1 MPPIESPTAG
11 PGDPLFFRNADEV
24 AAWLARQPLA
34 EPVQMQAVLQKAVA
48 AVDASAIPP
57 AARLAILDGLRRA
70 VVVTQFGLEPR
81 YTRKPL
87 PLPAGDAELFF
98 AARKLWRTLA
108 VAYLRIVPLLP
119 AAEAV
124 APLHRG
130 AVALRAEHYAHL
142 LAGYEVPGKLLQ
154 LLHGILATAERLG
167 VQYTPLDDRDYK
179 HVGESHISGQVAWAF
194 LLQFIDPYRLS
205 LAQLLVA
212 NRALSRWRELVAFRM
227 QPDASPRAR
236 DLPLMD
242 LLGKDGLAEGGPRWL
257 DVRPV
262 ARKIRKRIEALEG
275 GAAPEALNLGRELS
289 ATACIR
295 LLVQLDEALRPGPAT
310 ENRDAGNVDLV
321 FGAEN
326 IYALL
331 AGKPFG
337 PAPDEPQARIVD
349 HRRVALFGFDN
360 LAAQATAQR
369 HPVSG
374 EAWQIVDGY
383 ALRSLEDGK
392 RLLPPCLV
400 ARESEPGQAARL
412 GVLNGL
418 RVSSDGKLKATLQWY
433 TPPVQADSAQLGSGS
448 GAPVRAPVFV
458 IATDQGLSLA
468 LPAGMGVRP
477 AGRLVL
483 EGSGLAPLVLGQV
496 LERGSDFVRYAV
508 AHP

>member
-1 MPPIESPTAG
+1 MHPIELPTAG
-11 PGDPLFFRNADEV
+11 PAETLPFRTADEA

-34 EPVQMQAVLQKAVA
+34 EPVQMQECLQKALA
-48 AVDASAIPP
+48 AVDASTLPP
-57 AARLAILDGLRRA
+57 AARLAILDRLRSA
-70 VVVTQFGLEPR
+70 VVVAQSGLESR

-98 AARKLWRTLA
+98 GARKLWRTLA
-108 VAYLRIVPLLP
+108 VAYLRIVPQLP

-124 APLHRG
+124 LPLHRG

-142 LAGYEVPGKLLQ
+142 LAAYEVPDELLQ
-154 LLHGILATAERLG
+154 LLYRTLATAEHLG
-167 VQYTPLDDRDYK
+167 VQYTPLNDPDYK

-205 LAQLLVA
+205 LAQLAVA

-227 QPDASPRAR
+227 HPDADPRAR

-242 LLGKDGLAEGGPRWL
+242 LLGRSGLVEGGPRWL

-275 GAAPEALNLGRELS
+275 GAEPETLNLGRELS

-295 LLVQLDEALRPGPAT
+295 LLRQVDEALRPAPAL
-310 ENRDAGNVDLV
+310 ENRDAGDVNLV
-321 FGAEN
+321 FGAES

-337 PAPDEPQARIVD
+337 PAPNESQTRTVD

-360 LAAQATAQR
+360 LVPSVAQQ
-369 HPVSG
+369 PQVPS
-374 EAWQIVDGY
+374 ESWQVVDGY
-383 ALRSLEDGK
+383 AIRSPEDGK

-400 ARESEPGQAARL
+400 ARKPAPGQAAKL
-412 GVLNGL
+412 GIVNGL
-418 RVSSDGKLKATLQWY
+418 RVSPDGTLRATLQWY
-433 TPPVQADSAQLGSGS
+433 PPPVQADSTHLGSG
-448 GAPVRAPVFV
+448 GGTPARAPVFV
-458 IATDQGLSLA
+458 IATDQGISLV
-468 LPAGMGVRP
+468 LPAGAAVRP
-477 AGRLVL
+477 GGRLVL
-483 EGSGLAPLVLGQV
+483 EGDGQRPLVLGQV

-508 AHP
+508 DNQ